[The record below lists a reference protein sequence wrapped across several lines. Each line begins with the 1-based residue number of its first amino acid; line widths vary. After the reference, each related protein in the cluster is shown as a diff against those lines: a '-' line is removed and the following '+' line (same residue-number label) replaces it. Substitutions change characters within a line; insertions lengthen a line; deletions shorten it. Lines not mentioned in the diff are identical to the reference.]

1 MDQGLT
7 RTFNHFPPK
16 RLTPRRQI
24 INNVPSIRLSD
35 RGSANRGDRMNVSTH
50 AVLADAKSQPMRMG
64 VIYIGRKP
72 ILAASCTIFLLLSY
86 PLVWVILHGGSFAL
100 SVAMQAFLSANCGFF
115 IGSMAAALVEMFPT
129 KRRLT
134 GLSTSYNLASM
145 IFGGFAP
152 FIATWLISRT
162 HSPLSVTYYVIFGA
176 AVSLPAVL
184 AFRETA

>member
-1 MDQGLT
+1 
-7 RTFNHFPPK
+7 
-16 RLTPRRQI
+16 
-24 INNVPSIRLSD
+24 
-35 RGSANRGDRMNVSTH
+35 MNVSTH

-64 VIYIGRKP
+64 VIYIGRKQ

-162 HSPLSVTYYVIFGA
+162 DSPISVTYYVIFGA

-184 AFRETA
+184 AFRETAWKTLD